1 MSEDNPGVRVP
12 PPFIFLSFFLI
23 GLILRRWMT
32 EAFVSVPL
40 GIVFLA
46 AAVALMAWGFATMI
60 RARTAIIPDKPAS
73 HLVMTGPFRFTR
85 NPLYVSMIFGYL
97 SASVWIGSTPSLLL
111 LPVAIAV
118 LQRFVIRREEAYLTR
133 RFGDAYL
140 EYMRR
145 VRRWV

>member
-1 MSEDNPGVRVP
+1 
-12 PPFIFLSFFLI
+12 
-23 GLILRRWMT
+23 MT

-46 AAVALMAWGFATMI
+46 AAIALMVWGFRTML
-60 RARTAIIPDKPAS
+60 RARTAIIPDQPAS
-73 HLVMTGPFRFTR
+73 HLVTSGPFRFSR
-85 NPLYVSMIFGYL
+85 NPLYMSMILGYL

-111 LPVAIAV
+111 LPVAIVV

-133 RFGDAYL
+133 RFGEEYVAYT
-140 EYMRR
+140 RR